1 MSDTDT
7 KDLASILNILRSQG
21 ANISKNPLQLSSNPS
36 SASTTSQNRNKEL
49 AIPAL
54 DLQLH
59 TWRNNPLHKK
69 DLMQLRLDIAQSQI
83 SEKITLD
90 IELRTLGLSLHNTR
104 RLSLSSLSP
113 LELLNIEQATSIATR
128 IALSLITAAEQEK
141 TQARIKEA
149 KNDCECSSPQ
159 SVQVID
165 TPRFLTGHES

>member
-7 KDLASILNILRSQG
+7 KDLASILSILRSQG
-21 ANISKNPLQLSSNPS
+21 VNRIKNPSQLSSNPS
-36 SASTTSQNRNKEL
+36 SASTTSQNRIKEL
-49 AIPAL
+49 AVPAL

-59 TWRNNPLHKK
+59 TWRKNPLHPTAF
-69 DLMQLRLDIAQSQI
+69 LRRLDIAQSQI
-83 SEKITLD
+83 SEKSTLD